1 MSMVTEAYNYVK
13 LSVYNFIQMVYT
25 FINFPIMYEAFKK
38 SAIEFASACSPEL
51 RANDWL
57 LEYLYF
63 NLVRL
68 ILYLINLFLQ
78 VVIWY
83 TSILCTVNIS

>member
-51 RANDWL
+51 RAND
-57 LEYLYF
+57 
-63 NLVRL
+63 
-68 ILYLINLFLQ
+68 
-78 VVIWY
+78 
-83 TSILCTVNIS
+83 